1 MIAAAPASSFLS
13 ISLSLFI
20 LFFFP
25 RKYFIRERKK
35 SDNESN
41 KGALRLQKE
50 RQSEEG
56 AEGKAER

>member
-25 RKYFIRERKK
+25 RKYIIRERKK

-41 KGALRLQKE
+41 KV
-50 RQSEEG
+50 
-56 AEGKAER
+56 AEGEAE